1 MSIAPPAPRRP
12 AGPPWRYLLGGVPCD
27 ERSYGWRE
35 PEGLDSPHRAR
46 PATSVFVRLVAATL
60 RARFAFSLSGEL
72 PALGCVV
79 VSHHDSYWDGVV
91 AAALDPRVA
100 PITSGNWRSI
110 PVVGSVLRSY
120 GVLWTDDQTVASATA
135 LVRRG
140 AACWIAPRGFDRAR
154 ENPAHLGAARI
165 CVAAGA
171 PLVPMSLSG
180 LARPARRPR
189 SPAAIAIWPP
199 VMPAPGESAEAFA
212 ERLEGLL
219 PRSVY

>member
-1 MSIAPPAPRRP
+1 
-12 AGPPWRYLLGGVPCD
+12 
-27 ERSYGWRE
+27 
-35 PEGLDSPHRAR
+35 
-46 PATSVFVRLVAATL
+46 VFVRLVAATL

-110 PVVGSVLRSY
+110 PVVGPVLRSY

-199 VMPAPGESAEAFA
+199 VMPGPGESAEAFA